1 MITKTYR
8 RASGSGLPTLHNK
21 YAQTGEFRNPKMGEY
36 YLSGAIPEAYRA
48 SHNMSVAYN
57 ILREV
62 EEIPQPQKEYK
73 WKE

>member
-1 MITKTYR
+1 MINKAYP
-8 RASGSGLPTLHNK
+8 RASGSGLPTNHQR
-21 YAQTGEFRNPKMGEY
+21 YAKTGEFRNPKMGEY

-62 EEIPQPQKEYK
+62 EEIPQPPKQYK